1 MSMSIKSSIS
11 NLIKNNKKWAA
22 SELSTDPNYFN
33 RLVNI
38 QTPKFLWIG
47 CSDSRVPPD
56 KITQTQP
63 GEIFIHRNVANLVLH
78 TDMNLLSVVQYA
90 VYVLKVEHI
99 IICGHYNCGGV
110 AAALSKQS
118 FGLIDNWLRNIKDV
132 YRIHQKEI
140 DEIKD
145 EKLKL
150 NKLIELNI
158 QEQVYN
164 LSKTNL
170 IQSYW
175 KDNKVPEIHGWVYN
189 LNDGI
194 IKELLTVNSS
204 QFDKNIEEFYKYDEP
219 RF

>member
-1 MSMSIKSSIS
+1 MSIKSSIS

-22 SELSTDPNYFN
+22 SELSGDPNYFN

-38 QTPKFLWIG
+38 QSPKFLWIG

-132 YRIHQKEI
+132 YRIHKKEI

-175 KDNKVPEIHGWVYN
+175 KDNKIPEIHGWVYN